1 MQCLA
6 VLLQIQEGALVT
18 SSALSSMTADE
29 IVDLDAKEARLL
41 AMLRDFG
48 RVAVAFS
55 AGVDST
61 VVAAAAFR
69 ACGDKAIAVTAISP
83 SLPSGEQ
90 AAAESLAQQ
99 IGIPHKLLMTDE
111 FSDPNYVRNPFN
123 RCYFCK
129 SELYRQVAAR
139 ASEWNVDVVVNG
151 ANLDDLGDYRPG
163 LQAANEFRVASPLVE
178 AGFRKTDVRA
188 LAQRWGLPV
197 WDKPASPC
205 LSSRLAYGLEV
216 TPERVGRVDAA
227 EVFLRNL
234 LHCNELR
241 VRHEFHDLARI
252 EVPLESLGRLVDA
265 NIRVAVVEQFRK
277 LGFKAV
283 TIDLQGF
290 RSGSLNQVVP
300 LTTLLASG
308 ADSGKP
314 Q

>member
-1 MQCLA
+1 MQCLG
-6 VLLQIQEGALVT
+6 VLLQIHEGASVT
-18 SSALSSMTADE
+18 SPALDPSSLTEFAN
-29 IVDLDAKEARLL
+29 LDTKEEQLL
-41 AMLRDFG
+41 AILQGYG

-69 ACGDKAIAVTAISP
+69 ACGDRALAVTAVSP

-90 AAAESLAQQ
+90 AAAEALALQ
-99 IGIPHKLLMTDE
+99 IGIRHLLLTTDE

-129 SELYRQVAAR
+129 SELYRQVAAK
-139 ASEWNVDVVVNG
+139 APEWNVDVVVNG

-178 AGFRKTDVRA
+178 ACFRKSDVRA
-188 LAQRWGLPV
+188 LAQRWGLPI

-216 TPERVGRVDAA
+216 TPERVARIDAA

-252 EVPLESLGRLVDA
+252 EVPLEFLSRLVDEDKRST
-265 NIRVAVVEQFRK
+265 IVDHLRS

-283 TIDLQGF
+283 TVDLQGF

-300 LTTLLASG
+300 LTTLLASV
-308 ADSGKP
+308 GKP

>member
-1 MQCLA
+1 MASPAPLA
-6 VLLQIQEGALVT
+6 AND
-18 SSALSSMTADE
+18 ADLTN
-29 IVDLDAKEARLL
+29 LDAKEERLL
-41 AMLRDFG
+41 AILRGYG

-69 ACGDKAIAVTAISP
+69 ACGDQAVAVTAVSA

-90 AAAESLAQQ
+90 TAAEDLARQ
-99 IGIPHKLLMTDE
+99 IGIRHELLLTDE
-111 FSDPNYVRNPFN
+111 FNDPNYVRNPFN

-129 SELYRQVAAR
+129 SELYRQVAAK
-139 ASEWNVDVVVNG
+139 APQWNVDIVVNG

-178 AGFRKTDVRA
+178 AGLRKSDVRA

-216 TPERVGRVDAA
+216 TPERVARVDAA

-234 LHCNELR
+234 LQCNELR
-241 VRHEFHDLARI
+241 VRHESHDLARI
-252 EVPLESLGRLVDA
+252 EVPVDFLPRLVEAD
-265 NIRVAVVEQFRK
+265 NRSRIVEQLK
-277 LGFKAV
+277 LLGFKSV

-300 LTTLLASG
+300 MTTLLAS
-308 ADSGKP
+308 ARSVATP

>member
-1 MQCLA
+1 MHDGFA
-6 VLLQIQEGALVT
+6 VIHKRDDVT
-18 SSALSSMTADE
+18 SPALPSTTNSE
-29 IVDLDAKEARLL
+29 IADLDAKEERLL
-41 AMLRDFG
+41 ALLRSYG

-61 VVAAAAFR
+61 VVAAAAHR
-69 ACGDKAIAVTAISP
+69 ACGDHAVAVTAVSP

-99 IGIPHKLLMTDE
+99 IGIRHVLLQTDE

-129 SELYRQVAAR
+129 SELYRQVAMKAP
-139 ASEWNVDVVVNG
+139 EWNVDVVVNG

-163 LQAANEFRVASPLVE
+163 LQAANEFHVASPLVE
-178 AGFRKTDVRA
+178 TGFRKPDVRA

-205 LSSRLAYGLEV
+205 LASRLAYGLEV
-216 TPERVGRVDAA
+216 TPERVVRVDAA
-227 EVFLRNL
+227 ESYLRKKL
-234 LHCNELR
+234 QCNELR

-252 EVPLESLGRLVDA
+252 EVPVEQLTRLVDDSLRSV
-265 NIRVAVVEQFRK
+265 IVDEFRR
-277 LGFKAV
+277 LGFKSV

-300 LTTLLASG
+300 LMTLLASVPDG
-308 ADSGKP
+308 GKP

>member
-1 MQCLA
+1 MTSPA
-6 VLLQIQEGALVT
+6 LLEASPVD
-18 SSALSSMTADE
+18 SA
-29 IVDLDAKEARLL
+29 DLDAKEKRLL
-41 AMLRDFG
+41 AILRGHG

-69 ACGDKAIAVTAISP
+69 ACGDGAIAVTAVSP
-83 SLPSGEQ
+83 SLPSGELEV
-90 AAAESLAQQ
+90 AESLARQ
-99 IGIPHKLLMTDE
+99 IGIRHEILRTEE
-111 FSDPNYVRNPFN
+111 FSNPDYVRNPFN

-129 SELYRQVAAR
+129 SELYRQVAVK
-139 ASEWNVDVVVNG
+139 ASDWNVDAVVNG

-163 LQAANEFRVASPLVE
+163 LQAADEFRVASPLVE
-178 AGFRKTDVRA
+178 AGFRKSDVRN

-216 TPERVGRVDAA
+216 TPERVARVDAA
-227 EVFLRNL
+227 ELFLRNRL
-234 LHCNELR
+234 SCHELR

-252 EVPLESLGRLVDA
+252 EVPLDVLPRLVEA
-265 NIRVAVVEQFRK
+265 EIRSVIVDQLRSF
-277 LGFKAV
+277 GFKTV
-283 TIDLQGF
+283 TLDLQGF

-300 LTTLLASG
+300 LTTLLGSVRDA
-308 ADSGKP
+308 AIP